1 MVPDAA
7 VTIMK
12 SGVIRTVKMDLFTV
26 FPLFIW
32 TSYGKSVDTTEKSAL
47 KLVKVLK
54 LKVIRLKRAKI

>member
-1 MVPDAA
+1 MN
-7 VTIMK
+7 
-12 SGVIRTVKMDLFTV
+12 SGIIRTVKMDLFTV

-54 LKVIRLKRAKI
+54 LKAIRLKRAKI